1 MLIIVVIYL
10 LRHVWLFV
18 TPWTAVCQASLSS
31 TISPSLLKLMSIESV
46 MTSSYLILCCHFLVL
61 PSIFPSIKVFSNESA
76 LCIRWP
82 NYWTFSIIPSYEYPE
97 LISFQI
103 VWLDLLIVQGTLKS
117 LLQNHNSNALI
128 LWWSA
133 YFMAQLPHT
142 YMTIGKTIA

>member
-1 MLIIVVIYL
+1 MVAVCL

-18 TPWTAVCQASLSS
+18 TPWTAARQASLSS
-31 TISPSLLKLMSIESV
+31 TTTPSSLKLVSIESV
-46 MTSSYLILCCHFLVL
+46 TTSSYLVLCCHFLVL
-61 PSIFPSIKVFSNESA
+61 SSIFPSIRVISSESA

-82 NYWTFSIIPSYEYPE
+82 SYWTFSIIPSYAYPE
-97 LISFQI
+97 WISFQI
-103 VWLDLLIVQGTLKS
+103 DWLDLLVVQGTLKS